1 MFSPTQKGIIWD
13 SADAHSLQS
22 FLETP
27 VGSKVL
33 HILHSYIPALLDGE
47 HKNQTLVRSGEV
59 KGAQTIFDM
68 LVSLT
73 VEPPVD
79 FRPQP
84 KNITEN
90 YADLDDES
98 KWDGENPR

>member
-1 MFSPTQKGIIWD
+1 MFSPTQKGILWD
-13 SADAHSLQS
+13 SADAHSLLS

-27 VGSKVL
+27 VGQKVL
-33 HILHSYIPALLDGE
+33 HILHSRIPDLLDGE
-47 HKNQTLVRSGEV
+47 HKNKTLVRAGEV

-84 KNITEN
+84 KTTTEA
-90 YADLDDES
+90 YPSLDDDS
-98 KWDGENPR
+98 AWDGETPR

>member
-1 MFSPTQKGIIWD
+1 MFSPTQKGILWD
-13 SADAHSLQS
+13 SADAHALRDFLQ
-22 FLETP
+22 TP

-33 HILHSYIPALLDGE
+33 HILHSYIPDLLDGE
-47 HKNQTLVRSGEV
+47 HKNKTLVRAGEV
-59 KGAQTIFDM
+59 KGAQTIFDT

-73 VEPPVD
+73 VEPPVE

-84 KNITEN
+84 QKTTET